1 MTLHSS
7 GSIGEGGRM
16 WVLGDLPLFNELPSA
31 KVFSETYIQHG
42 ESLPKWTG
50 AKGCFTFRFTFRLT
64 NRPAQ
69 HLVVG
74 PLYSEALELLFL
86 VLLREG
92 VVGAARYYYRA
103 GTPSYTS

>member
-1 MTLHSS
+1 M
-7 GSIGEGGRM
+7 
-16 WVLGDLPLFNELPSA
+16 LGDLPLFNELPSA

-50 AKGCFTFRFTFRLT
+50 AKGCFTFRLT

-86 VLLREG
+86 VLLR
-92 VVGAARYYYRA
+92 
-103 GTPSYTS
+103 